1 MKIAIIRLMA
11 FVTVMMLASAGA
23 RADLASSPTSN
34 PLFLIGAVA
43 VLVVVLWL
51 LIRGALSMSR
61 NPDDSDDSAGVGAL
75 EGIDEDDDE
84 RRKK

>member
-23 RADLASSPTSN
+23 RADLAPSPTSN

-61 NPDDSDDSAGVGAL
+61 NPDDNDDSAGVGTL